1 MAASRRSI
9 GTPAPER
16 TNQMAGSNVWGFCRR
31 SACSW
36 LGCAAS
42 KTAKC
47 TASPLSNLLL
57 SSQSKTSEKLSEI
70 LASDLK
76 IGPPAP
82 PRFPRHPH
90 VSQKLEFLILN
101 QKITRD
107 PPNVRTRDGCQGRTF
122 ESTTVG
128 LLEMSREQG
137 VRRRN
142 W

>member
-9 GTPAPER
+9 ENSAPER

-57 SSQSKTSEKLSEI
+57 SSQSKTSEKLNEI
-70 LASDLK
+70 LVSDLK
-76 IGPPAP
+76 IG
-82 PRFPRHPH
+82 PRHPH

-101 QKITRD
+101 QKTTRD
-107 PPNVRTRDGCQGRTF
+107 CAVAQAAAWP
-122 ESTTVG
+122 
-128 LLEMSREQG
+128 
-137 VRRRN
+137 
-142 W
+142 